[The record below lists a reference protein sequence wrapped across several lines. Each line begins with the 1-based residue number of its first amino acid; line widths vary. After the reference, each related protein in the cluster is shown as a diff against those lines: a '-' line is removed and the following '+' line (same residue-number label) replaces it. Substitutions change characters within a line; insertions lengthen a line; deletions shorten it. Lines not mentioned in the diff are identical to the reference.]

1 VADIT
6 AACPLATITGVCGR
20 RDVLVTTPVIPA
32 HHHEEIVLSTSTAAR
47 ATYQIDPRHTTVEF
61 IVKHLMFSKVRGRF
75 SGVSG
80 TIFVPEGSTVP
91 SEIDVTIDAASVD
104 TRENKRDGHLKS
116 PDFFDVANHPHLTF
130 RSTSVSGS
138 ADHLNVTGDLTLH
151 GVTKSVQL
159 DTTYDGAA
167 VDPFG
172 NSRIAFSATA
182 TINRKDYGLLLHAP
196 LEAGGVLV
204 GEDIK
209 IELSIQA
216 ILQK

>member
-1 VADIT
+1 
-6 AACPLATITGVCGR
+6 
-20 RDVLVTTPVIPA
+20 
-32 HHHEEIVLSTSTAAR
+32 
-47 ATYQIDPRHTTVEF
+47 
-61 IVKHLMFSKVRGRF
+61 MFSKVRGRF

-91 SEIDVTIDAASVD
+91 SEIDVTIDASTVD
-104 TRENKRDGHLKS
+104 THEEQRDGHLKS
-116 PDFFDVANHPHLTF
+116 PDFLDIAKHPHMTF

-138 ADHLNVTGDLTLH
+138 ADHLNITGDLTFH

-167 VDPFG
+167 VDLYG
-172 NSRIAFSATA
+172 NSRIAFSATT
-182 TINRKDYGLLLHAP
+182 TINRKDYGLVWNAP
-196 LEAGGVLV
+196 LEAGGVV
-204 GEDIK
+204 IGEDVK

>member
-1 VADIT
+1 M
-6 AACPLATITGVCGR
+6 
-20 RDVLVTTPVIPA
+20 PVIPP

-47 ATYQIDPRHTTVEF
+47 ATYQIDPTLTTVEF

-104 TRENKRDGHLKS
+104 TREKKRDGHLKS
-116 PDFFDVANHPHLTF
+116 ADFLDVANHPQLTF

-159 DTTYDGAA
+159 DTTQDGAA
-167 VDPFG
+167 VDPLG
-172 NSRIAFSATA
+172 NSRIAFSATT
-182 TINRKDYGLLLHAP
+182 TINRKDYGLVLRPP
-196 LEAGGVLV
+196 LEAGGLLV

-216 ILQK
+216 ILLK